1 MINDK
6 ALDRLA
12 DILQI
17 LNFDM
22 NITQLSNDDLMK
34 HLLSQDK
41 ELKEQKH
48 LLQEQ
53 NKKYLEKI
61 IEQNNEIISFLRKGN
76 NNG

>member
-12 DILQI
+12 NILQI